1 MDKKSAE
8 KMTYEWYADKR
19 LKFIKS
25 CNDPETL
32 HLCVFNYNWSNGFDE
47 PKAYIANPNCSLS
60 TALQLFYD
68 GDGIRVLSNDLD
80 DDEIEVW
87 EEFITDLYHRIVAGE
102 FKTMNIKFEPPVSDA
117 DLNEMKNDL
126 KPEELVFITPIEG
139 TDCNI
144 QL

>member
-8 KMTYEWYADKR
+8 KMTYEWYADRR

-25 CNDPETL
+25 CNDSETL
-32 HLCVFNYNWSNGFDE
+32 HLCVFNYNWTNGFDE

-80 DDEIEVW
+80 DDEIEV
-87 EEFITDLYHRIVAGE
+87 YRRIVAGE
-102 FKTMNIKFEPPVSDA
+102 FKTMNIKFEPPVSDD
-117 DLNEMKNDL
+117 DLNEMKKEL
-126 KPEELVFITPIEG
+126 KPEEMVFITPIEG